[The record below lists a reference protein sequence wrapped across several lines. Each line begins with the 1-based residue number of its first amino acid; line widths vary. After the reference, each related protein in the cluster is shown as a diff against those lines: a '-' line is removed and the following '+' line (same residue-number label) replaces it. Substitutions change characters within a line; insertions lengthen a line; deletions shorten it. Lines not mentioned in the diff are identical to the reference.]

1 LHSHKNKKITIK
13 NNFNVII
20 LTAFKKLKIMNAK
33 NVLNKI
39 VEFLS
44 VNEVELTYA
53 KLADGTIVESP
64 TFDVGEKL
72 EVVSEDGT
80 KSPAPNGTHE
90 LMLKDESGSEN
101 LIKVRTED
109 GVIVERE
116 NVELEMVKKKDI
128 PEAGTYTESDKVP
141 DAPGSEMKGTFKG
154 AEETE
159 EVDTL
164 PEDAEAGLK
173 PEDEKPEIEIELGK
187 KMESMAYRIEE
198 MEKKIAKME
207 AMMPATDEKVV
218 EEVEEEMELPK
229 LDGAPVE
236 EAMKFSIETNRKNYG
251 KKEANSQS
259 SFLSKL
265 YK

>member
-1 LHSHKNKKITIK
+1 MIPKLELQAIIEKYHLKGLIENVKWEIDSNKKLTV
-13 NNFNVII
+13 NFM
-20 LTAFKKLKIMNAK
+20 A
-33 NVLNKI
+33 
-39 VEFLS
+39 
-44 VNEVELTYA
+44 
-53 KLADGTIVESP
+53 P
-64 TFDVGEKL
+64 T
-72 EVVSEDGT
+72 
-80 KSPAPNGTHE
+80 
-90 LMLKDESGSEN
+90 
-101 LIKVRTED
+101 R
-109 GVIVERE
+109 
-116 NVELEMVKKKDI
+116 EMVEKKDI

-141 DAPGSEMKGTFKG
+141 DQPGSEIKGTFKG

>member
-1 LHSHKNKKITIK
+1 
-13 NNFNVII
+13 
-20 LTAFKKLKIMNAK
+20 MNAK
-33 NVLNKI
+33 KVLNKI

-44 VNEVELTYA
+44 ASEVELTYA

-72 EVVSEDGT
+72 DVVSEDGT

-90 LMLKDESGSEN
+90 LMLQDESGNEN

-116 NVELEMVKKKDI
+116 NVELAAEDASTEEVKDL
-128 PEAGTYTESDKVP
+128 PEAGTYTKDDEVADPS
-141 DAPGSEMKGTFKG
+141 GSEIKGTFKG

-159 EVDTL
+159 EVETL
-164 PEDAEAGLK
+164 PEDAGEDLK

-187 KMESMAYRIEE
+187 KMEEMAYRIEE
-198 MEKKIAKME
+198 MEKKMAKME
-207 AMMPATDEKVV
+207 AMMPAPDEKVA
-218 EEVEEEMELPK
+218 EEVEAQMSEEELPK
-229 LDGAPVE
+229 LDGAPID
-236 EAMKFSIETNRKNYG
+236 EALKFSAETNKKNFG
-251 KKEANSQS
+251 KKVVNSQS